1 MPKGQLSRVMI
12 RRLHLT
18 DGAAPKHCQERAPHH
33 DHHDAVGIVRSTQLS
48 FPGAA
53 SGFMQEMVSIDPA
66 KDPRRVPPLPP
77 DSMGMDGRSPFDRER
92 APTRATAARLMS
104 EALVS
109 LFVHESV

>member
-53 SGFMQEMVSIDPA
+53 SGFMQETVSIDPA
-66 KDPRRVPPLPP
+66 KIPAGCRRCHLTAWGWTEGRRSTEKGLQQERLPL
-77 DSMGMDGRSPFDRER
+77 G
-92 APTRATAARLMS
+92 
-104 EALVS
+104 
-109 LFVHESV
+109 